1 MKPYRLAV
9 DIGGTF
15 VDAIEFDV
23 SNQSVRLEKS
33 PATPQEPWKGV
44 LEALEKLGTDLKQ
57 ASLFIHGT
65 TLGLNAIL
73 QRKGALTGIITNE
86 GFRDIFE
93 IGRANVPAE
102 HMYNFRYEKPVPLVR
117 RRHTAGVPGRIN
129 VKGEVVEE
137 LDEKALLEA
146 ARTLIEDHELR
157 SLAVVFLHSYKNP
170 EHEQRAAR
178 LLKENFPE
186 VAVSISTDITREY
199 REYERTST
207 TVLDAYIRPI
217 YEEYVDRLKEELGS
231 RGFDGRF
238 LITRSSGGA
247 MTAEVARR
255 SPIFTVMSGPAGG
268 IVGAAHIARTIGNN
282 RLISVDFGGTSLD
295 SCLIEDGKPVL
306 MHEADL
312 EHLPALIPIYD
323 IRSIGAGGGS
333 IAWLEEGLL
342 KVGPQSAGAVP
353 GPIAY
358 GKGGTEPTTTDAALA
373 LGYIDPNKFLK
384 GRMEL
389 DAEASRQGIDRV
401 IAKPL
406 GIDVLEA
413 AAGMFDVVMANT
425 VGAIREISV
434 ERGYDPTEFTLLA
447 FGGAGPMFAP
457 LLAREMAIPQT
468 IVPLA
473 PAAFSAW
480 GMLMSDLAAD
490 FSRTDVQVLED
501 YDPEK
506 LENGFRELEKQAI
519 DALRKQGMS
528 DKEIE
533 IDRVLELRYLGQEH
547 ALDVSVDPGL
557 PFEELRKRFEAL
569 HKTRYGHTTSDLMQT
584 VNLRVR
590 GRGLMDKP
598 EMTELPKEEVTF
610 GGAILGARDAY
621 CFDLC
626 KVVPFEVYR
635 RKSLQSGDEFKGPA
649 IVDEG
654 TSTTVIHSKQS
665 VRVDPY
671 GQLVIQ
677 TEAK

>member
-33 PATPQEPWKGV
+33 PTTPQEPWKGV
-44 LEALEKLGTDLKQ
+44 LDALEKLGTDLKQ

-65 TLGLNAIL
+65 TLGINAIL
-73 QRKGALTGIITNE
+73 QRKGELTGIITNE

-102 HMYNFRYEKPVPLVR
+102 HMYNFRYEKPVPLVK

-146 ARTLIEDHELR
+146 ARTLVEDHKIR

-178 LLKENFPE
+178 LLRENFPQ

-217 YEEYVDRLKEELGS
+217 YEEYVDRLKEELAS
-231 RGFDGRF
+231 RGFDGKF

-268 IVGAAHIARTIGNN
+268 IVGAAHIARTLGKN

-323 IRSIGAGGGS
+323 MRSIGAGGGS

-373 LGYIDPNKFLK
+373 LGYLDPKKFLK

-389 DAEASRQGIDRV
+389 DVEASRQGIERV

-413 AAGMFDVVMANT
+413 ATGIFDVVMATT

-457 LLAREMAIPQT
+457 LLAREMSIPET

-473 PAAFSAW
+473 PSAFSAW

-490 FSRTDVQVLED
+490 FSRTDVQVLEE
-501 YDPEK
+501 YD
-506 LENGFRELEKQAI
+506 LENWRRGFSSSRNKRSTRYASKASPTTRSRSI
-519 DALRKQGMS
+519 GCWSS
-528 DKEIE
+528 DTWDKSTPWTS
-533 IDRVLELRYLGQEH
+533 RSSR
-547 ALDVSVDPGL
+547 GL
-557 PFEELRKRFEAL
+557 PSKRSASAS
-569 HKTRYGHTTSDLMQT
+569 KTCTRPGTDTS
-584 VNLRVR
+584 RPIWS
-590 GRGLMDKP
+590 KP
-598 EMTELPKEEVTF
+598 SIGES
-610 GGAILGARDAY
+610 AAA
-621 CFDLC
+621 
-626 KVVPFEVYR
+626 
-635 RKSLQSGDEFKGPA
+635 A
-649 IVDEG
+649 
-654 TSTTVIHSKQS
+654 
-665 VRVDPY
+665 
-671 GQLVIQ
+671 
-677 TEAK
+677 